1 MEKTLPFIGGSLNW
15 TDFAGINIHVVWV
28 GNSSNDPPPPKKK
41 QKHNEP
47 NASLFLGLH
56 TSHDSLQ
63 DYDTAREVLRGAIS
77 KGNPGDAIDDF
88 QKMKVQR
95 PQEKV
100 TLAPL

>member
-1 MEKTLPFIGGSLNW
+1 MLECIIRALFGLV
-15 TDFAGINIHVVWV
+15 IHLMT
-28 GNSSNDPPPPKKK
+28 PLPPKKNK
-41 QKHNEP
+41 THNEP
-47 NASLFLGLH
+47 NASLFLGH
-56 TSHDSLQ
+56 RTSHNSLQ